1 MTVRARFVFLGL
13 LALFLLAIL
22 AVQSF
27 SDSEQ
32 LKGFVVAQVEQQLGR
47 KMEIGGARLSIFPR
61 LRLDLT
67 DVVIRDVDPTQVFFK
82 AKRFQMILRST
93 PLLRLRILVKRINVE
108 QPEVLLRRDKDGRW
122 NYRSVA
128 AGGGPAGAAAPSH
141 PLAMLLMIQEATLLD
156 GDITVVDELRS
167 DGPRSIAFQVSS
179 ARMAKG
185 AKGSLADLNLSAT
198 MPAERGVSSL
208 SLTGQISPAGQAVP
222 PAAGAPPPEPSAD
235 TPQHI
240 QFQGEMALLNMEI
253 RRIAEFF
260 GPKPV
265 PDQIRGA
272 GNLRGKI
279 SVAPGVKGYDLLL
292 SNMRAEAGGFTLTGQ
307 AGLSGVMTAQPTFSF
322 AFSSSPL
329 SVEELLA
336 KFPMQWLAP
345 RLHDVI
351 TEQEIRGTVEAV
363 TAAFTGT
370 LAADVRPSFTG
381 EFRIRNGHAVIGKDR
396 TPIDGL
402 SAGVVVEADRIRI
415 LDVAGS
421 YGPMKV
427 AGGKAL
433 LTYPDE
439 RVWLELEIP
448 GEVAAPDLVAWLTK
462 NVSSATLV
470 KTMAELREVQGEA
483 VLTLRLAG
491 APNSEEGLR
500 FVSGDLEGRGLAFR
514 TPRLEDPV
522 EQVTG
527 RLQFS
532 PGGFTFHEVQGR
544 LGPHHVQVDGVV
556 MTDGE
561 PTYEDFVVKVRGEAA
576 SLARFL
582 PEGMVKPAELAGTVD
597 GVVALAGPA
606 KTPAIKARLDLKDA
620 GIHTGGL
627 VQKAAGAPAAFTLE
641 AALGADQRLTISR
654 LELHLPPFRVEGK
667 GRLRLGARFA
677 IDMALAAQPI
687 SLASLPKGQSFG
699 GLDAGSLEVSL
710 NIKGRG
716 NKWKGW
722 QYTGWVAL
730 TGGMIHPKGLEAPL
744 HDVYLRMQLVKNGA
758 DVKRLAFRVKDSDVQ
773 FFGTIRNWSDPV
785 IEATAESSHLDLE
798 LLIPEG
804 ERSPMR
810 TMLEDLAARTHITLT
825 ASANRGTYKHLAFSA
840 LSARVGIGNN
850 LVTIDNLDGDTEG
863 GHLVGRLK
871 ARLPQQKPADFDVSV
886 NLTDVPTPKLLR
898 LVGDK
903 TRLITGSLSIT
914 AALQWNGRDPKGEL
928 HSLNGK
934 AELIIKKGHI
944 QRGTA
949 VPQILKLL
957 NLPVLLQGK
966 VDLANEGLPFDKI
979 TGTYA
984 FKDGLVKSENLLV
997 DSPILKL
1004 TAAGSYDLAA
1014 DRLDAVAVASPL
1026 GSYTKLIQSIPLFG
1040 RLFAGERQGFTTAFF
1055 EVKGPLKEP
1064 DVRYMPLE
1072 SLKTGI
1078 TGMAHLAFDVLKNT
1092 ILLPKELIAPSDDAQ
1107 AAPEPELTP
1116 LPRSEA
1122 PPLPATPAPAP
1133 AAPPT
1138 AAPPAHAPPPAPPAA
1153 PSPAPGAP

>member
-32 LKGFVVAQVEQQLGR
+32 LKQFVVEQVEQQLGR

-67 DVVIRDVDPTQVFFK
+67 NVVIRDVDPTQVFFK

-93 PLLRLRILVKRINVE
+93 PLLRLRIVVKRMNVE
-108 QPEVLLRRDKDGRW
+108 QPEVSLRRDKDGHW
-122 NYRSVA
+122 NYRSAA
-128 AGGGPAGAAAPSH
+128 AGGGPAGAAPSN

-156 GDITVVDELRS
+156 GDITVIDELRA
-167 DGPRSIAFQVSS
+167 DGPRSIAFHVAS

-185 AKGSLADLNLSAT
+185 AKGGLADLNLSAT

-208 SLTGQISPAGQAVP
+208 SLTGQISPAGEAVP
-222 PAAGAPPPEPSAD
+222 PAPNAIPAEPFAD

-240 QFQGEMALLNMEI
+240 QFQGEMALLNVDI

-260 GPKPV
+260 GPRPL

-279 SVAPGVKGYDLLL
+279 GVAPGVKGYDILL

-307 AGLSGVMTAQPTFSF
+307 AGLSGVMTAQPTFSLS
-322 AFSSSPL
+322 FSSSPL

-351 TEQEIRGTVEAV
+351 AEQEIRGTVEAV

-381 EFRIRNGHAVIGKDR
+381 EFRIRDGHAVIGKDR
-396 TPIDGL
+396 TPINGL
-402 SAGVVVEADRIRI
+402 SAGVVVEADRIKI
-415 LDVAGS
+415 QEIAGS

-433 LTYPDE
+433 LTYPEE

-448 GEVAAPDLVAWLTK
+448 GEVGAPDLVAWLTK

-470 KTMAELREVQGEA
+470 KTMAELREVQGKA

-500 FVSGDLEGRGLAFR
+500 FVSGDLEGRGLGFR
-514 TPRLEDPV
+514 APWLEDPV

-532 PGGFTFHEVQGR
+532 PSGFTFHEVQGR
-544 LGPHHVQVDGVV
+544 IGPSQAQVDGVV

-561 PTYEDFVVKVRGEAA
+561 PTYEEFVVKIRGDAA
-576 SLARFL
+576 RLARFL
-582 PEGMVKPAELAGTVD
+582 PEGIVKPAELAGTVG
-597 GVVALAGPA
+597 GVVTLAGPA
-606 KTPAIKARLDLKDA
+606 KTPAIKARLDLTEA

-627 VQKAAGAPAAFTLE
+627 VQKPVGTPAAFTLE
-641 AALGADQRLTISR
+641 AALGADERLAISR
-654 LELHLPPFRVEGK
+654 LDLHLPPFRLEGK

-677 IDMALAAQPI
+677 IDMALSAQPI
-687 SLASLPKGQSFG
+687 SLAALPKGQSFG
-699 GLDAGSLEVSL
+699 GLDAGNLEVSL

-716 NKWKGW
+716 NNWKAW

-730 TGGMIHPKGLEAPL
+730 TGGVIHPKGLEAPL

-758 DVKRLAFRVKDSDVQ
+758 DVKRLAFRIKDSDVQ
-773 FFGTIRNWSDPV
+773 FFGTIKNWSDPV

-810 TMLEDLAARTHITLT
+810 TMLEDLAAKTHITLS
-825 ASANRGTYKHLAFSA
+825 ASAHRGTYKHLAFSA
-840 LSARVGIGNN
+840 LAARVGIGNN

-871 ARLPQQKPADFDVSV
+871 ARLPQQKPGDFEVSV
-886 NLTDVPTPKLLR
+886 HLTDVPTPKLLR

-903 TRLITGSLSIT
+903 SRLITGALSTT
-914 AALQWNGRDPKGEL
+914 AVLQWNGRDPKGEL

-934 AELIIKKGHI
+934 AEVLIKQGHI

-979 TGTYA
+979 TGTYV
-984 FKDGLVKSENLLV
+984 FKDGLVRSENLLV

-1004 TAAGSYDLAA
+1004 TAAGSYDLTA
-1014 DRLDAVAVASPL
+1014 DRLDAVVVASPL

-1040 RLFAGERQGFTTAFF
+1040 RIFAGERKGFTTAFF

-1072 SLKTGI
+1072 SLKTGV

-1092 ILLPKELIAPSDDAQ
+1092 ILLPKELIAPSDDAP
-1107 AAPEPELTP
+1107 AAPEPELPP

-1122 PPLPATPAPAP
+1122 LPPPASPAPPP
-1133 AAPPT
+1133 AASSSPPSPT
-1138 AAPPAHAPPPAPPAA
+1138 PPPAPPKA
-1153 PSPAPGAP
+1153 PGPAPNTP